1 MDVIMNQFNKP
12 ANFVVPTLLFILF
25 SPDLLLSLPN
35 ESSSK
40 LEKVFTHATIF
51 LVIYLLL
58 RMVFS
63 SYY

>member
-1 MDVIMNQFNKP
+1 MDVIMNEFKKP
-12 ANFVVPTLLFILF
+12 ANFLVPTLLFILF
-25 SPDLLLSLPN
+25 SPDLLLSLPK

-40 LEKVFTHATIF
+40 VEKIFTHAAIF
-51 LVIYLLL
+51 LATYLLL